1 MSDPKNAPAGS
12 AKEPA
17 AANPEAGLMPAPA
30 DYQFSSRKA
39 RRHAELT
46 GMIPIVVPKT
56 QPAEEQPQ
64 RSSAGKDD
72 GDTGPGGSGPDG
84 SSPDRTAG
92 PATEPGAKAD
102 DGKQKPDDAAAPAKV
117 AANTG
122 KADADEKRDA
132 AAAPAKVATNTGKTD
147 ADEKRDAA
155 AAPAKVEANDAVSGQ
170 AATAPAV
177 ARSEKAGRKP
187 RKKRANGSAPLTT
200 DAAVAG
206 PKDSSS
212 KSAVNADRIKAAGAG
227 ADAGPASANSGADAG
242 PGSAKSGAVAAA
254 TETASPKAAGTKE
267 SSARSGSKTAA
278 SKLKPADET
287 GNKLKPAGETAT
299 KAQPAVA
306 AEAESDVELSEQASA
321 PRPVSAAQVTGIP
334 VIPVP
339 QVPIAAMPAAATIV
353 KAPRTP
359 KAGRDLPA
367 AISVGLAL
375 LVLVLGSLLF
385 YPAAF
390 VAVATVF
397 ACVGVWEVNRAIAGK
412 GISVPFTP
420 VMVGALAM
428 PASAYFAG
436 AEGLLFALVAST
448 GATVLWR
455 SLDPE
460 PGAAKS
466 ILAGVF
472 SLMWIPFLLSFV
484 FLMLRE
490 QGPTAGMTLDLN
502 DINPGVVQ
510 VVIMLLLVVANDT
523 FGYLVG
529 ALFGKHPMAPKISP
543 KKSWEGFA
551 GSLAGATLVAIPATV
566 FLLDQH
572 WWVGFALAIG
582 MVFAGTGGDFAES
595 MVKRELGVK
604 DMSNL
609 LPGHGGVMDRLDSIL
624 FAAPVA
630 YAIFTLLGR
639 F

>member
-12 AKEPA
+12 ATEPA
-17 AANPEAGLMPAPA
+17 ASNPEAGLVPAPA

-46 GMIPIVVPKT
+46 GMIPIVVPKN
-56 QPAEEQPQ
+56 QRAEEQQ
-64 RSSAGKDD
+64 QLSSAGKDD
-72 GDTGPGGSGPDG
+72 GDTGPGGSDPGGSDPGGSGPDT
-84 SSPDRTAG
+84 TAG
-92 PATEPGAKAD
+92 PATAPGAKTDAGRQAD
-102 DGKQKPDDAAAPAKV
+102 AVNQRDGGKKKPDDTAAPAKV
-117 AANTG
+117 AAND
-122 KADADEKRDA
+122 AVSDADKKRDA
-132 AAAPAKVATNTGKTD
+132 AAAPAKVD
-147 ADEKRDAA
+147 
-155 AAPAKVEANDAVSGQ
+155 ANDAVSGH
-170 AATAPAV
+170 AATAPAA
-177 ARSEKAGRKP
+177 ARSEKTGRKP
-187 RKKRANGSAPLTT
+187 RKKRANGTAPVTS
-200 DAAVAG
+200 DAAAAG

-212 KSAVNADRIKAAGAG
+212 KSALNANGTKAAG
-227 ADAGPASANSGADAG
+227 ADAGPASAKA
-242 PGSAKSGAVAAA
+242 GAVAAA
-254 TETASPKAAGTKE
+254 TVAAPPQAAATRDTSPPRAAGTKE

-278 SKLKPADET
+278 TKLKPAD
-287 GNKLKPAGETAT
+287 ETAT

-306 AEAESDVELSEQASA
+306 AEAVSDVELSEQASA
-321 PRPVSAAQVTGIP
+321 PRPVSAAHVTGIP
-334 VIPVP
+334 VVPVP
-339 QVPIAAMPAAATIV
+339 QGPIAAMPAAATIV

-484 FLMLRE
+484 FLMLRGE
-490 QGPTAGMTLDLN
+490 QGPTVGMTLDLN

>member
-17 AANPEAGLMPAPA
+17 ASNPEAGLMPAPA

-64 RSSAGKDD
+64 LSSAGKDD
-72 GDTGPGGSGPDG
+72 GDTGPVGSGPDTT
-84 SSPDRTAG
+84 SG

-102 DGKQKPDDAAAPAKV
+102 DGKQEPDAAAAPARV

-132 AAAPAKVATNTGKTD
+132 AAAPDKVD
-147 ADEKRDAA
+147 AH
-155 AAPAKVEANDAVSGQ
+155 DAVSGQ
-170 AATAPAV
+170 ADTAPAV
-177 ARSEKAGRKP
+177 ARSEKTGRKP

-212 KSAVNADRIKAAGAG
+212 KSALNADGTKAAGAG
-227 ADAGPASANSGADAG
+227 ADAGPASA
-242 PGSAKSGAVAAA
+242 KSGAVAAA
-254 TETASPKAAGTKE
+254 TETAPPQAAATQDTSSPKAAGTKE

-278 SKLKPADET
+278 TKLKPAD
-287 GNKLKPAGETAT
+287 ETAT
-299 KAQPAVA
+299 KAQPAVT
-306 AEAESDVELSEQASA
+306 AEAVSDVELSEQASA

-339 QVPIAAMPAAATIV
+339 QGPIAAMPAAATIV

-484 FLMLRE
+484 FLMLRGE